1 MFVFLNF
8 VAYYFFGEAKVVKKS
23 HMRKGYAIFSCKYGV
38 KCRGG
43 ASIILPVCGAKPII

>member
-8 VAYYFFGEAKVVKKS
+8 VAYYFFWGGAKVVKKS
-23 HMRKGYAIFSCKYGV
+23 HMHKGYAIFSCKYGV

-43 ASIILPVCGAKPII
+43 FTSC